1 MNDRAARR
9 VLLVEDHALLRHSL
23 TSMLDALGYVVHA
36 VGSGDEALARFEAGL
51 EVDAVLSDIRMPGRT
66 NGVALARWLRE
77 HRPRIAVLLQTGYAE
92 FDTNGF
98 AVLRKPFDGTE
109 LEQALERILSGDR
122 GNA

>member
-1 MNDRAARR
+1 MNACAARR

-23 TSMLDALGYVVHA
+23 TRMLQVIGYAVEA
-36 VGSGDEALARFEAGL
+36 VGSGDEALLRLEAGL
-51 EVDAVLSDIRMPGRT
+51 EVDVVLSDIRMPGKT

-77 HRPRIAVLLQTGYAE
+77 HRPQVPVLLQTGYAE

-109 LEQALERILSGDR
+109 LERALERLLPARTD
-122 GNA
+122 A